1 MSFYCLLHVSAFGS
15 YHSAIK
21 NKIKIKNLIFVGG
34 DRGSTVVKVFLFV
47 YFWPFT
53 APQWAMA
60 SSFTRFLDHTQRRIT
75 FGRTP
80 LDE

>member
-1 MSFYCLLHVSAFGS
+1 MDFPLRVSFSQMKCHINWSNYTTLLFFLSFG
-15 YHSAIK
+15 A
-21 NKIKIKNLIFVGG
+21 
-34 DRGSTVVKVFLFV
+34 
-47 YFWPFT
+47 T

-60 SSFTRFLDHTQRRIT
+60 YSFTRFLDHTQRRNT